1 MNKEAM
7 KNYEDLLKG
16 KKLFTE
22 LPTVAVYET
31 PFCLR
36 YPVTAS
42 EPLEDLEE
50 YDIHVPKAGKTIEE
64 CEAWLNTPVTPD
76 TQGDTMMAGFMESIV
91 DEDYG
96 YADDVSDKFRTDVAN
111 GLIKN
116 LVYRFDDEQS
126 GKFYME
132 TTRKLTDEELEFIT
146 EYYNEFHY
154 QGQGDMSESFN
165 VFLGHARILDVWNSW
180 DDAEEKQTTFEFS
193 ELPLEE
199 YLTRTQPDE
208 TDFAE
213 AVTSIRTD
221 TVSMEQ

>member
-1 MNKEAM
+1 M
-7 KNYEDLLKG
+7 KTWG
-16 KKLFTE
+16 
-22 LPTVAVYET
+22 
-31 PFCLR
+31 
-36 YPVTAS
+36 
-42 EPLEDLEE
+42 E
-50 YDIHVPKAGKTIEE
+50 YDIYESESGKTIEE
-64 CEAWLNTPVTPD
+64 CEAWLNTPITPD
-76 TQGDTMMAGFMESIV
+76 TQGDTMMAGFMKSIV

-116 LVYRFDDEQS
+116 LAYKFDDEQS

-154 QGQGDMSESFN
+154 RGQRTGDMSELFN
-165 VFLGHARILDVWNSW
+165 VFLGHAGILDVWNSW

-213 AVTSIRTD
+213 AVASIRTD